1 MAMGNSLGMVI
12 KVSIESIDAA
22 KYLTVM
28 RYEFNDYR
36 KLENHVY
43 RNIEITSVR
52 WFENKVG

>member
-1 MAMGNSLGMVI
+1 MGNSLGMVI

-36 KLENHVY
+36 KLDNHGD